1 MTSINQHHVTKYRVV
16 HILLEI
22 IKYIILIAG
31 AVIMLLPFLW
41 MVSTSLKDSGAT
53 MVMPPQFFVK
63 HPNFGN
69 YQEVLKEYP
78 MATFLKNSIIVAVLT
93 TFFQILNGALAGF
106 AFGRMKFRFKNVL
119 FIIVLATMM
128 IPAQVTMIPQF
139 ILMKY
144 LGWLN
149 SYLGLIVPNV
159 FGAFSIFLMKQAF
172 ENLPNALEEAASVDG
187 ANIWTI
193 FWKIDL
199 PQTKATLATL
209 IIFDFMQ
216 SWNNYLWPLIITNSD
231 AKATLPLGLALMQGQ
246 YNTSWNLVM
255 AGVVISVVPIL
266 LVYIIAQKQFI
277 QGMTMSSAI
286 K

>member
-1 MTSINQHHVTKYRVV
+1 
-16 HILLEI
+16 
-22 IKYIILIAG
+22 
-31 AVIMLLPFLW
+31 
-41 MVSTSLKDSGAT
+41 

-149 SYLGLIVPNV
+149 SYLGLIVPNI

>member
-1 MTSINQHHVTKYRVV
+1 MTSINQHHVTKYQVV